1 MQSKAITEEFTV
13 AAQIGPEDVPAIKAQ
28 GFAAILC
35 NRPDGEAADQP
46 PYAAIEAAAR
56 AEGLAVAYA
65 PVISGQ
71 ITMEDVTAFRE
82 AVAALPGRSSPIAAR
97 ARAVSICGCWH
108 RGPEGRGS
116 APADHGQ
123 PRGSRYLEEQCAV
136 GPGRELR
143 ES

>member
-82 AVAALPGRSSPIAAR
+82 AVAALPGPIFAYCRSGAR
-97 ARAVSICGCWH
+97 CQHLWMLAQGA
-108 RGPEGRGS
+108 
-116 APADHGQ
+116 
-123 PRGSRYLEEQCAV
+123 
-136 GPGRELR
+136 
-143 ES
+143 